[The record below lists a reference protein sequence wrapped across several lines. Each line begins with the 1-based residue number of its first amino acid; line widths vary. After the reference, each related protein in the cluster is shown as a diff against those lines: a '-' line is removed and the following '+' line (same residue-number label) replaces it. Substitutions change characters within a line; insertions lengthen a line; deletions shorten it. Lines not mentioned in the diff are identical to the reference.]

1 MGIFSRLSDIINSNL
16 NAILDRAE
24 DPEKMIRL
32 VIQEMEET
40 LVEVRSSSARVIADK
55 KQLQRRLDRLQNDAN
70 EWEARARLA
79 LDKNR
84 EDLARAA
91 LLEKQSLIREIE
103 LVESEFQALDEQL
116 LHLDS
121 EIGQLQEKLNDAKA
135 KQKTIVMRQKTVSS
149 RLQTRSQLS
158 NKTLA
163 NAFEK
168 FESFEQKIDN
178 MESQLA
184 ADDLGRSESQNL
196 KTEID
201 SLAMDEQI
209 NAELERL
216 KASNKK
222 KNKD

>member
-103 LVESEFQALDEQL
+103 LVENEFQALDQQL

-135 KQKTIVMRQKTVSS
+135 KQKTIMMRQKTVSS

-216 KASNKK
+216 KASNKQ